1 MTVTE
6 PIPVRQEFLLM
17 NLSPCFD
24 EATLPRWQLTSCN
37 LDRFNSKDRR
47 FSLIVCMKVGIVMT
61 FSSFTIHTNNNTKE
75 AAQLGHA
82 SILLLLDGLARS

>member
-1 MTVTE
+1 
-6 PIPVRQEFLLM
+6 
-17 NLSPCFD
+17 
-24 EATLPRWQLTSCN
+24 
-37 LDRFNSKDRR
+37 
-47 FSLIVCMKVGIVMT
+47 MKVGIVMT